1 MDPRVLLWDTVTR
14 VPSEPWP
21 AAESRSSGG
30 TVRPDPDLHVL
41 LFLRLAAR
49 GAEDVGESLP
59 YPLHAVWRL
68 APPEDPNVIHSP
80 RSSPTAGIP
89 DRGGAPTEEVRSV
102 ELGTDGVVEMYG
114 NAGVGTVHTVPM
126 NGWGGRSEREH
137 WGEAREELNP
147 INESN
152 HQRQPRGQ

>member
-1 MDPRVLLWDTVTR
+1 M
-14 VPSEPWP
+14 
-21 AAESRSSGG
+21 
-30 TVRPDPDLHVL
+30 RPDPDLHVL
-41 LFLRLAAR
+41 LFLRLPAR

-102 ELGTDGVVEMYG
+102 ELGTDGVVVEMYG

-137 WGEAREELNP
+137 WGEAHAELNP